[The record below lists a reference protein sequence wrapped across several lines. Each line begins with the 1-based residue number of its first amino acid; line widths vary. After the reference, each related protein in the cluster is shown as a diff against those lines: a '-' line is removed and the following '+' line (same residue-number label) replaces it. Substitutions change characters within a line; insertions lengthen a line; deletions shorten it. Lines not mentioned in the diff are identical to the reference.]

1 MARLPADKPSIYPPL
16 YFKILER
23 NTDIRISLDMHATN
37 LKNSTIRFGH
47 IDDIDGDDDYDDNNS
62 ILIYLCTDLTD
73 CLIITKQALIY
84 E

>member
-1 MARLPADKPSIYPPL
+1 
-16 YFKILER
+16 
-23 NTDIRISLDMHATN
+23 MHATN